1 MYGLAKRL
9 ARTVLVAL
17 FGLGLGAAQAAGTG
31 SLTTDEA
38 RQIAIDAYIY
48 GYSLITTDVTRVQ
61 LSNVTKLVKPKAPTG
76 TFSNINRY
84 PPTTFSSVS
93 APNAETL

>member
-1 MYGLAKRL
+1 MYKSGMYGLAKRL

-17 FGLGLGAAQAAGTG
+17 FGLGLGAAQAAGTS

-48 GYSLITTDVTRVQ
+48 GY
-61 LSNVTKLVKPKAPTG
+61 
-76 TFSNINRY
+76 
-84 PPTTFSSVS
+84 
-93 APNAETL
+93 